1 LRFSVIAGRV
11 VHHKFPDGLHK
22 IDGTFN
28 NSEKMLLLKLF
39 QAYGGTTETSRLAA
53 SLTPTKRS
61 TECDSSRKLMSV
73 SSSSH
78 SLSGIPELG
87 GFGVRVP
94 LSSTAVP
101 AAPATSQQSNGR
113 MSAKQ
118 RSRSGEIRAPIATSE
133 ELSPLTPLSQGL
145 SQSGD
150 LMLLTPDAK
159 YMANQSLGPTMSGL
173 LAGSVRKDC
182 SFSDEKKELLAGNSD
197 SFGDTSFSAASTG
210 RSRHPRTAP
219 QVAQPQVV
227 QPSAPTRAP
236 GSSQSQSTGRST
248 PSTLKDDQQKLLP
261 PASGAVKRPASFAR
275 AVNSDAVS
283 SSDSSRRDRVGASQA
298 PALDTQ
304 HEESAASSILEI
316 SV

>member
-1 LRFSVIAGRV
+1 
-11 VHHKFPDGLHK
+11 
-22 IDGTFN
+22 
-28 NSEKMLLLKLF
+28 
-39 QAYGGTTETSRLAA
+39 
-53 SLTPTKRS
+53 
-61 TECDSSRKLMSV
+61 MSV

-101 AAPATSQQSNGR
+101 ASSALSQPLNGR

-133 ELSPLTPLSQGL
+133 ELSPMTPLSQGL

-159 YMANQSLGPTMSGL
+159 YMANQSLGPAMSGL
-173 LAGSVRKDC
+173 LAGSVRKDY

-197 SFGDTSFSAASTG
+197 SFGDTSFGASSTG

-219 QVAQPQVV
+219 QVTQPQVI

-236 GSSQSQSTGRST
+236 SSSQSQPTGRST
-248 PSTLKDDQQKLLP
+248 PSTMKEDQQKLL
-261 PASGAVKRPASFAR
+261 ASASSAVRRPASFAR
-275 AVNSDAVS
+275 AVNSDVVS
-283 SSDSSRRDRVGASQA
+283 STDSSRRDRIGASQQ
-298 PALDTQ
+298 PALETQ
-304 HEESAASSILEI
+304 HEESASSILEI